1 MKGLIKYLRSK
12 GKTRQ
17 SVGLVLNEVDTLV
30 TKDAEKAGLPN
41 VFFIS
46 VFTPKASSQE
56 SQILVVREKVWRKGR
71 LSLGLGV

>member
-46 VFTPKASSQE
+46 VFTPKAS
-56 SQILVVREKVWRKGR
+56 L
-71 LSLGLGV
+71 